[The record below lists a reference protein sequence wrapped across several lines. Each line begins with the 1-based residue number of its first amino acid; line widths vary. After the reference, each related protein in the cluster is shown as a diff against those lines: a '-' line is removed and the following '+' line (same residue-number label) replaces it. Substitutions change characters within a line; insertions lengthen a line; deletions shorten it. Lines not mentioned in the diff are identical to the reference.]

1 MINSRLS
8 FKINGDSYLRK
19 QIMKN
24 DIYINKILINK
35 KKVIDVKNPMTDYLT
50 LIFKN
55 LDKKYVLKKNNN
67 ITLNSIKIMEKL
79 IN

>member
-1 MINSRLS
+1 
-8 FKINGDSYLRK
+8 
-19 QIMKN
+19 
-24 DIYINKILINK
+24 
-35 KKVIDVKNPMTDYLT
+35 MTDYLT

-55 LDKKYVLKKNNN
+55 LDKKYVLRRNNN